1 MGNVKASHIYMF
13 FCLILIASSF
23 FIKMIGWNDPVWGL
37 KYDREITT
45 LDTIEAYARSGI
57 DFLRPER
64 YETFDWE
71 HFFVLELSIY

>member
-23 FIKMIGWNDPVWGL
+23 FIKMIWWDDPVLGL
-37 KYDREITT
+37 KYDRQIST

-57 DFLRPER
+57 DFFRPER
-64 YETFDWE
+64 YWTLDWE